1 MVGKVYGNERMIELT
16 KEGVSEK
23 QESFRKGRGCV
34 EEVFTLRMIIEKL
47 REKDKQWCMNV

>member
-1 MVGKVYGNERMIELT
+1 MIELT